1 MMLLSRFLSL
11 ISVLLILLCL
21 LIPLKKSSAAA
32 GHKIV
37 RALLKPHRLYALLLL
52 VLSLAHGILAQRTP
66 AMSSGKIAWLFILL
80 FIIISFADRRIEK
93 RQWSKIH
100 RRLSATGCILIAG
113 HIITAFLF

>member
-1 MMLLSRFLSL
+1 MFLSRFLSL

-21 LIPLKKSSAAA
+21 LAPLKKSSAAA

-37 RALLKPHRLYALLLL
+37 RTLLKPHRLYALLLL

-66 AMSSGKIAWLFILL
+66 AMNSGKIAWLFILL
-80 FIIISFADRRIEK
+80 FIIISFAGQRIK
-93 RQWSKIH
+93 KNTWLRIH
-100 RRLSATGCILIAG
+100 RVLSAAGCILIAG